1 MATYA
6 CRSRDELRKE
16 YNIMVTRYEE
26 LKGQGLNLDMSR
38 GKPSKLQLDAVSDI
52 LTVLTDP
59 NDCILD
65 GHDARNYGDLA
76 GLWCAREYWADV
88 LGCKPEQTF
97 VGGNAA
103 LALMHDLISWAY
115 THGLRSPSVPGPRSG
130 GSSSSAPPPAT
141 TATSASPRAS
151 ASS

>member
-1 MATYA
+1 MPTYA

-16 YNIMVTRYEE
+16 YNNMVARFEE
-26 LKGQGLNLDMSR
+26 LKGMGLKLDMSR

-65 GHDARNYGDLA
+65 GQDARNYGDLA

-88 LGCKPEQTF
+88 LGCRPEETF

-115 THGLRSPSVPGPRSG
+115 THGLKESPRPWCKSAA
-130 GSSSSAPPPAT
+130 SSSCAPLPAT
-141 TATSASPRAS
+141 TATSASPKAS